1 MLRKIGHLGIAVKDI
16 EQTLAVFAGLF
27 EVDPPPIKDVPDKK
41 MKVAVLQLEGLAL
54 EFLQDYSEAGPLRR
68 FVEERG
74 NGVHHF
80 CVEVEDIDQA
90 MRSLKDRG
98 IALRDAAPRVGLR
111 GKRIAFIDSS
121 ALDGLP
127 VELSEP

>member
-1 MLRKIGHLGIAVKDI
+1 MLRKIGHLGIAVENI

-27 EVDPPPIKDVPDKK
+27 EKDVPPIKDVPEKK

-54 EFLQDYSEAGPLRR
+54 EFLQDYSEAGPLRQ
-68 FVEERG
+68 FVEQRG

-90 MRSLKDRG
+90 MQSLNARG
-98 IALRDAAPRVGLR
+98 IALRDTAPRMGLR
-111 GKRIAFIDSS
+111 GKRIAFLDTS
-121 ALDGLP
+121 ALDGLT